1 MEQVMK
7 MIIGLGQ
14 MNTGADK
21 QDNLDNGRR
30 AISECAAKG
39 AQLIMLPEHFNF
51 LGPGKLRQQNA
62 EHIDASPSLD
72 MIVEC
77 ARQHRAYIHLGSFL
91 EKEEERL
98 YNTGLVVNPDGGVI
112 AKYRKLHLFD
122 VEIPGG
128 RKYLESKTITPGQEI
143 STFTIDDFTFGM
155 ATCYDLRFPELFRRL
170 ARLGAQVLLL
180 PAAYTLQTGRDHW
193 EVLLRA
199 RAVENLC
206 WVAAAGQ
213 WGAIPPD
220 HICFGRSM
228 VINPWGL
235 VTTQAGDGVCTIVA
249 ELDLDLVA
257 EIRTRFPV
265 LDHVREDIFP
275 I

>member
-1 MEQVMK
+1 MQIRV
-7 MIIGLGQ
+7 GLCQ

-21 QDNLDNGRR
+21 QENLAAAES
-30 AISECAAKG
+30 AIKQCAERG
-39 AQLIMLPEHFNF
+39 ARLIMLPEHFNF
-51 LGPGKLRQQNA
+51 LGPGKLRKENA
-62 EHIDASPSLD
+62 ETAEASPSVD
-72 MIVEC
+72 MIRELGVKLSV
-77 ARQHRAYIHLGSFL
+77 HIHLGSYL
-91 EKEEERL
+91 EQEGEHI
-98 YNTGLVVNPDGGVI
+98 YNTGLVTDPSGEVI

-128 RKYLESKTITPGQEI
+128 RKYLESKTITPGNELA
-143 STFTIDDFTFGM
+143 TFSIDDFTFGM

-170 ARLGAQVLLL
+170 TRMGAQVLLL

-220 HICFGRSM
+220 HLCFGRSM

-235 VTTQAGDGVCTIVA
+235 ITAQAGDAVCSITAEIDLGVQ
-249 ELDLDLVA
+249 E

-265 LDHVREDIFP
+265 LEHARTDIFGL
-275 I
+275 